1 MFFSA
6 QNFIPNAHI
15 AFRKRYLYGPP
26 WESSMVMRSSQQVR
40 NQFAAPRGPR
50 VFSSDVGSF
59 DAFRCKFFAKVIS
72 YFKSFSLNEYDLR
85 MFSSVFLI
93 EIFDLLG
100 KELKHAKIVSE
111 SLQKIRTKF

>member
-1 MFFSA
+1 
-6 QNFIPNAHI
+6 
-15 AFRKRYLYGPP
+15 
-26 WESSMVMRSSQQVR
+26 MVMRSSQQVR